1 MQEDSVPLL
10 SLVREPSSFGPVP
23 GKVSS
28 EESGPLRG
36 TRKPCSAARPSDDTD
51 CHILLLPFQVLPF
64 YSHTPPHTHCHRT
77 INIRNALG
85 LQISNMNLEVGEVGR
100 GTACGGGGG
109 SEMPPGQLCLRRRRV
124 QSYRR
129 GCALPG
135 CVVH

>member
-100 GTACGGGGG
+100 GTACGGGAVKCHPASYA
-109 SEMPPGQLCLRRRRV
+109 SEEEEFSLTDAAVPYL
-124 QSYRR
+124 
-129 GCALPG
+129 
-135 CVVH
+135 VV